1 MRNRELFQQKVTRLE
16 SMMNN
21 IHRAI
26 NVNDRDAAQRNVEM
40 SKEML
45 SDLQTMLNRE
55 ETTFN

>member
-1 MRNRELFQQKVTRLE
+1 MRNKELFQQKVTRLE

-26 NVNDRDAAQRNVEM
+26 NVNDRDAAQRNVELG
-40 SKEML
+40 KEML

-55 ETTFN
+55 ETTYS

>member
-1 MRNRELFQQKVTRLE
+1 MKNKELFQQKVTRLE

-26 NVNDRDAAQRNVEM
+26 NVNDRDTAQRNVEL
-40 SKEML
+40 SKEVL

-55 ETTFN
+55 TTTFK

>member
-1 MRNRELFQQKVTRLE
+1 MKNKELFQTKVTRLE

-55 ETTFN
+55 QTTFN

>member
-1 MRNRELFQQKVTRLE
+1 MKNKELFQQKVTRLE

-26 NVNDRDAAQRNVEM
+26 NVNDREAAQRNVEM

>member
-1 MRNRELFQQKVTRLE
+1 MKNKELFQQKVTRLE

-26 NVNDRDAAQRNVEM
+26 NVNDRDTAQRNVEV
-40 SKEML
+40 SKEVL

-55 ETTFN
+55 ITTFN

>member
-1 MRNRELFQQKVTRLE
+1 
-16 SMMNN
+16 MMNN

-40 SKEML
+40 SKEVL

-55 ETTFN
+55 TTTFN

>member
-1 MRNRELFQQKVTRLE
+1 MRNKELFQQKVTRLE

-26 NVNDRDAAQRNVEM
+26 NVNDREAAQRNVEM

-55 ETTFN
+55 ETTFK